1 MNINMSKRILMSVLM
16 LLIVIGLPAQ
26 EKIKIEGVVYNAMSK
41 KPMPDVQVS
50 SMQASK
56 SAMTDENG
64 AFSIEVNTVR
74 AVLLVRSFGFLDQEI
89 IPGKR
94 TNVKVFLLPESSYL
108 EGGSYNLLGETHTI
122 NKRQGTVVSSVT

>member
-50 SMQASK
+50 SVQASK

-64 AFSIEVNTVR
+64 AFSLSLIHV
-74 AVLLVRSFGFLDQEI
+74 
-89 IPGKR
+89 
-94 TNVKVFLLPESSYL
+94 
-108 EGGSYNLLGETHTI
+108 
-122 NKRQGTVVSSVT
+122 